1 MSRNKRQERMSRR
14 EKVGEVLPVVHGE
27 VVVPRQQHATKLE
40 PANPRQKQLLAF
52 LREGRQVVFAQGS
65 AGTGKS
71 FIAAYYA
78 AEQLRLK
85 KIDKIYLVRANVSTG
100 KSLGMLPGTLEEKLL
115 PFFKQTLSH
124 LATFMGQ
131 SFLTYCTEKNVVEML
146 SIEHMRGM
154 SVERAM
160 VIVEESQNLTSDELE
175 MILSRI
181 GDASQFVFTGDQKQN
196 DLKGASG
203 LISTID
209 LIARMLDSQPEYLD
223 DSDVQCLDDN
233 IGIVTF
239 TPADVV
245 RSGLCKAFV
254 KMYYNN

>member
-1 MSRNKRQERMSRR
+1 MSRNKRHERLTRKER
-14 EKVGEVLPVVHGE
+14 VGEVLPVVHGE
-27 VVVPRQQHATKLE
+27 IIIPAQQRAEKLE

-71 FIAAYYA
+71 FIAAYHA
-78 AEQLRLK
+78 AEQLRNK
-85 KIDKIYLVRANVSTG
+85 KIDKIFLVRANVSTG

-131 SFLTYCTEKNVVEML
+131 GFLTYCMEKKVVEML

-154 SVERAM
+154 SIEGAL
-160 VIVEESQNLTSDELE
+160 VIIEESQNLDAAEFE

-181 GDASQFVFTGDQKQN
+181 GANSQFVFTGDQKQN
-196 DLKGASG
+196 DLRGNSG
-203 LISTID
+203 LVKTIGMIDKMLEELPDYLTDED
-209 LIARMLDSQPEYLD
+209 LHCMEK
-223 DSDVQCLDDN
+223 N
-233 IGIVTF
+233 IGIVAF
-239 TPADVV
+239 TPEDVV
-245 RSGLCKAFV
+245 RSGLCRSFV
-254 KMYYNN
+254 KMYHHN

>member
-1 MSRNKRQERMSRR
+1 MSRNKRHERLTRKQR
-14 EKVGEVLPVVHGE
+14 IGEEIPIVHGE
-27 VVVPRQQHATKLE
+27 VVVPQQQRATKLE

-71 FIAAYYA
+71 FIAAFHA

-85 KIDKIYLVRANVSTG
+85 KIEKIYLVRANVSTG

-124 LATFMGQ
+124 LAKFMGQ
-131 SFLTYCTEKNVVEML
+131 GFLTYCMEKKAVEML

-154 SVERAM
+154 SVENAL
-160 VIVEESQNLTSDELE
+160 VICEESQNLTAEELE

-181 GDASQFVFTGDQKQN
+181 GDNSQFVFTGDQKQN
-196 DLKGASG
+196 DLKGNSG
-203 LISTID
+203 LVKTID
-209 LIARMLDSQPEYLD
+209 LIERMLETQPRYLD
-223 DSDVQCLDDN
+223 DADVKCLDDN

-254 KMYYNN
+254 LMYYNN